1 MSTITFSIL
10 LDHIEDNEGEGI
22 VLQHYPWEG
31 TDRNY
36 LYEEVS
42 FPSGKKEKKN
52 ACVFLPTL
60 STDYDAFTQI

>member
-10 LDHIEDNEGEGI
+10 LDHIEDNEGERI

-42 FPSGKKEKKN
+42 FPSGKKEKK
-52 ACVFLPTL
+52 CLCFSSYLIH
-60 STDYDAFTQI
+60 DYDTFTQI